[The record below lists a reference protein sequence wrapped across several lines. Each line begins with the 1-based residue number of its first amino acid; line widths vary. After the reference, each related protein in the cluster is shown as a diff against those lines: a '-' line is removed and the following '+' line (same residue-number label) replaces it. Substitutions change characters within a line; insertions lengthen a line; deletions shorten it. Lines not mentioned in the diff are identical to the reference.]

1 MTGVLLELGLLLLA
15 LGVLGRLALRFGL
28 SPVPLYLLV
37 GVALGAV
44 GDEPITFSGE
54 VVEIGAQIGVVLL
67 LFMLGLEN
75 GASELGTSLRAGLPP
90 AGHDLAVNFTAG
102 FAIGLLLGWSPL
114 AAFVL
119 GGVTYISSSAIVAK
133 VIDDF
138 GRRDHAET
146 PVVLSLLVLED
157 FAMAAYLPLLAVL
170 LAGTAITAAL
180 VSLGLAAAF
189 AALALTTAIRWG
201 HHVSRA
207 LSARSQEV
215 FLLSVFGF
223 ALVVAGL
230 AEELL
235 HSAAVGAFLAGIA
248 LSGPVVERARGMLTP
263 LRDVFAA
270 AFFVFFGLQIDVG
283 ALPDVALAAGALAV
297 VTGATKVWTGARA
310 AAALGIDRAGQWRAG
325 ASLVARGEFS
335 IIIAGLAVTAGVEP
349 ELASLAGAY
358 VLMTALV
365 GTLMTRTAGNGR
377 LTGSSPSTVALTP
390 ATDAGE
396 ARPRA

>member
-1 MTGVLLELGLLLLA
+1 MTGVLLELGVLLMA
-15 LGVLGRLALRFGL
+15 LGILGRLALHLGV
-28 SPVPLYLLV
+28 SPVPFYLLV

-44 GDEPITFSGE
+44 GDEPVTFSGE

-67 LFMLGLEN
+67 LFMLGLETA
-75 GASELGTSLRAGLPP
+75 GHELGSGLRAGLPS
-90 AGHDLAVNFTAG
+90 AVRDAAANFTPG
-102 FAIGLLLGWSPL
+102 FVIGLLLGWSPL

-138 GRRDHAET
+138 GRRQHPET
-146 PVVLSLLVLED
+146 PAILSLLVLED
-157 FAMAAYLPLLAVL
+157 LAMAAYLPLLAVL
-170 LAGTAITAAL
+170 LTGAAVADAI
-180 VSLGLAAAF
+180 VSLAVAAVF
-189 AALALTTAIRWG
+189 ATLALTAAIRWG
-201 HHVSRA
+201 HHVTRV

-270 AFFVFFGLQIDVG
+270 GFFVFFGLQVDVG
-283 ALPDVALAAGALAV
+283 ALPDVALAAAVLAL
-297 VTGATKVWTGARA
+297 VTGATKLWTGARA
-310 AAALGIDRAGQWRAG
+310 AAAGGIDRAGQWRAG
-325 ASLVARGEFS
+325 TALVARGEFS
-335 IIIAGLAVTAGVEP
+335 IIIAGLAVAAGVQP
-349 ELASLAGAY
+349 DLAALAGAY
-358 VLMTALV
+358 VLMTVLA
-365 GTLMTRTAGNGR
+365 GTLLTRFVRVGA
-377 LTGSSPSTVALTP
+377 
-390 ATDAGE
+390 E
-396 ARPRA
+396 ARATTS